1 MYRMLLYA
9 ALYLIPSSALAFDDL
24 CPEILEM
31 AKTVVIERDK
41 GIPYEQILSHHLLLS
56 GQRPLNPQTLS
67 YVRFASYHIY
77 SSNMTEKDAINYI
90 MHDFCA
96 VNPVFGY

>member
-1 MYRMLLYA
+1 MHKMLLYA
-9 ALYLIPSSALAFDDL
+9 VLCLIPSSVLAFDDL
-24 CPEILEM
+24 CPELLEM
-31 AKTVVIERDK
+31 AKTIVIERDK
-41 GIPYEQILSHHLLLS
+41 GVPYEQILSRHLLLS

-77 SSNMTEKDAINYI
+77 SSSMTEKDAIDYI

-96 VNPVFGY
+96 VNPVSGY